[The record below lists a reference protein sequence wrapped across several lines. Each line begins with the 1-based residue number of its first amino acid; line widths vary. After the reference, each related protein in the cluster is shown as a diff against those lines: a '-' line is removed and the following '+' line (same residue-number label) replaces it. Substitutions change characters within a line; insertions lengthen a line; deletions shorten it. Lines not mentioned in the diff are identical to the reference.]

1 MVRAMRILGL
11 AGSLR
16 AQSIH
21 REILRAMVR
30 VVPSGMTIDV
40 DDRIRALP
48 LFNPDQEMAE
58 ILAVEAFR
66 AALREADGVI
76 IACPEYAHGVPGA
89 FKNALDWVVA
99 SGEFIDKP
107 FMQVSANA
115 RGDHARASVAETLI
129 TMNAHWVPEAAIQLA
144 LPNAPT
150 SADAICADPTYVAT
164 LQLGLERL
172 AKAIVAAEAIKA
184 GGDVLPPPLLRPVF
198 PIA

>member
-1 MVRAMRILGL
+1 MRILGL

-89 FKNALDWVVA
+89 FKNALD
-99 SGEFIDKP
+99 
-107 FMQVSANA
+107 
-115 RGDHARASVAETLI
+115 
-129 TMNAHWVPEAAIQLA
+129 
-144 LPNAPT
+144 
-150 SADAICADPTYVAT
+150 
-164 LQLGLERL
+164 
-172 AKAIVAAEAIKA
+172 
-184 GGDVLPPPLLRPVF
+184 
-198 PIA
+198 

>member
-1 MVRAMRILGL
+1 MRILGL
-11 AGSLR
+11 VGSLR

-21 REILRAMVR
+21 REILLAAAR
-30 VVPSGMTIDV
+30 VASSGMTIEV

-48 LFNPDQEMAE
+48 LFNPDEEMAA
-58 ILAVEAFR
+58 IPAVDAFR
-66 AALREADGVI
+66 AGLREADGVI

-115 RGDHARASVAETLI
+115 RGDHARAAVAETLI
-129 TMNAHWVPEAAIQLA
+129 TMNAHWVPEAAVQLA

-150 SADAICADPTYVAT
+150 SAEAICVHAPYVAA
-164 LQLGLERL
+164 LQRGIERFVE
-172 AKAIVAAEAIKA
+172 AIAAAEVLKA
-184 GGDVLPPPLLRPVF
+184 GGEMLPPPALRPIF